1 MNPNVAKCGTE
12 SGYARHRARR
22 EKACR
27 ECLDANRFARYRRS
41 GRLAEPPPP
50 PPQPREADF
59 DFAALPWM
67 SVAACRS
74 ASPDLFFAE
83 DPRGQAAALEVCK
96 ACPVLAE
103 CLDYAITT
111 NSEGIWGGLLPSQLD
126 QVKRRRRQ
134 WQYQSAL
141 RAI

>member
-1 MNPNVAKCGTE
+1 MKEAECGTE
-12 SGYARHRARR
+12 AGYARHRRLH
-22 EKACR
+22 EKTCQACR
-27 ECLDANRFARYRRS
+27 DAHRLGCWRRRAS
-41 GRLAEPPPP
+41 ATKAPPAPT
-50 PPQPREADF
+50 PQPKAAEF

-74 ASPDLFFAE
+74 APPDLFFAE
-83 DPRGQAAALEVCK
+83 DPRGQAAAIEVCK

>member
-1 MNPNVAKCGTE
+1 MKEAVCGTE
-12 SGYARHRARR
+12 AGYARHRRLN
-22 EKACR
+22 ETTCQACR
-27 ECLDANRFARYRRS
+27 DAHRVGCWRR
-41 GRLAEPPPP
+41 RATPTKAPPPP
-50 PPQPREADF
+50 TPVPREADF

-67 SVAACRS
+67 SLAACRS

-83 DPRGQAAALEVCK
+83 DPRGQAAAIEVCK

-103 CLDYAITT
+103 CLDYAVKT

-126 QVKRRRRQ
+126 QVKRRRRE
-134 WQYQSAL
+134 WQYRSAL